1 MDAPVEDIRHRI
13 GPTLKKFGVVRAAL
27 FGSAVRGEL
36 TVTSDLDFLVEL
48 EAGRTLFDL
57 VGLKL
62 ELTDVLGTE
71 ADVVT
76 YRSLHPRMRDRV
88 LREQVPV
95 L

>member
-1 MDAPVEDIRHRI
+1 MVAPVEEIRQRI

-27 FGSAVRGEL
+27 FGSVVRGEASDS
-36 TVTSDLDFLVEL
+36 SDLDFLVEL
-48 EAGRTLFDL
+48 EAGRTLYDL

-62 ELTDVLGTE
+62 ELTDVLGNE

>member
-1 MDAPVEDIRHRI
+1 MVAPVEEIRHLI

-27 FGSAVRGEL
+27 FGSAVRGEA
-36 TVTSDLDFLVEL
+36 TPSSDLDFLVEL
-48 EAGRTLFDL
+48 EAGRSLFDL

-62 ELTDVLGTE
+62 ELTDVLGRE

-76 YRSLHPRMRDRV
+76 YRSLHPRMRERV